1 MNRGLLSV
9 LTVLAAVMV
18 GADTGIV
25 PQFRIGTGGYYRT
38 NPKICTERHAI
49 ELKEAGVDFVA
60 DVEIS
65 NRSFLDHLHKHGLYA
80 YALRAIGYWCG
91 GNGSRAGKMP
101 EVWPRATYE
110 KQITDIRSHLDHPA
124 IRGFMLADEPSSVDM
139 EYIGEIAAL
148 LKKELPDKT
157 VFVNLYPCYAS
168 VDENTSSQE
177 KSQLGCATYEE
188 HVETYCRTIP
198 LDYISYDHYPYFE
211 KDETTLSKLPRYYGN
226 FKTVSD
232 ACHRT
237 GRAFWMIPQVNSRIG
252 TKPLSRNNLRFQAYA
267 AMAFGAETLV
277 WECWC
282 PGWWTNNVYTAEGV
296 KTEQYDK
303 LKEVNLEIRRFA
315 PDYMRFRNVATHFVG
330 RWPNAEGFA
339 KYGVAVQKRL
349 DTGSFRGVK
358 AEDESMLVVGEMV
371 ARRPEDRARALFVFA
386 ADDATDVKRATHR
399 IRVRAIS
406 AKAKGV
412 ASNGTLRC
420 AREDDGSLVFE
431 LSDNHCALLVVED

>member
-1 MNRGLLSV
+1 MKKGFLAT
-9 LTVLAAVMV
+9 LTAVFAVTGM
-18 GADTGIV
+18 ADAGNV

-38 NPKICTERHAI
+38 KPKVCTEQHAV
-49 ELKEAGVDFVA
+49 EMKEAGIDFVC

-65 NRSFLDHLHKHGLYA
+65 NRSFLDLLHKHGLYA
-80 YALRAIGYWCG
+80 FTVRAVGYWCG
-91 GNGSRAGKMP
+91 GDGTRAGKMP
-101 EVWPRATYE
+101 EFFPRTDFE
-110 KQITDIRSHLDHPA
+110 KKIAALKSGLDHPA
-124 IRGFMLADEPSSVDM
+124 VRGFMLSDEPSAADM
-139 EYIGEIAAL
+139 EYIGEMATL

-168 VDENTSSQE
+168 VDENTASQE

-211 KDETTLSKLPRYYGN
+211 KDEITIAKLPRYYGN

-237 GRAFWMIPQVNSRIG
+237 GRAFWMIPQVNSRKG
-252 TKPLSRNNLRFQAYA
+252 ARPLSRNNLRFQAYA
-267 AMAFGAETLV
+267 SMAFGAETLV

-282 PGWWTNNVYTAEGV
+282 PGWWTNNVYTAEGE

-303 LKEVNLEIRRFA
+303 LKEVNFEIRRFA
-315 PDYMRFRNVATHFVG
+315 SDYMRFRNVATHFVG
-330 RWPNAEGFA
+330 RWPDAEGFA
-339 KYGVAVQKRL
+339 KYGISPRESL
-349 DTGSFRGVK
+349 DTGFFRDVK
-358 AEDESMLVVGEMV
+358 AEDGSMLVVGEMV

-386 ADDATDVKRATHR
+386 ADDATDVKCATHK

-406 AKAKGV
+406 AKARGV
-412 ASNGTLRC
+412 ASNGALRC
-420 AREDDGSLVFE
+420 VREDDGSLVFE
-431 LSDNHCALLVVED
+431 LPDNHCALLVVED